1 MTTTFRFLPC
11 LDSPGMAERCRAD
24 LDIPRDHAAE
34 LGRSAVAATQQGS
47 FINASGKRV
56 DWSEATEVAIASTVS
71 IAPEAPLPSAPAT
84 LHETTEVQVSNET
97 TLAAARRLT
106 DAGRRPLALN
116 FANGVHPGG
125 GFLNGARAQE
135 ETLCRSSALYSTLTG
150 DRMYAHHQGR
160 PTPDSTAWSI
170 LSPRV
175 PVFRI
180 DDGTALEDY
189 WLLDFL
195 TCAAPYAPT
204 VGIELSADLLAKRV
218 MRVLSIARAWEYDT
232 LILGAWGCGAFQNN
246 PTQTARDFR
255 QALEADFGGAF
266 SHIAFAITDWSAE
279 RRYLGPFRDVFSD

>member
-1 MTTTFRFLPC
+1 
-11 LDSPGMAERCRAD
+11 MAERCRAD
-24 LDIPRDHAAE
+24 LDIPRDRAAG
-34 LGRSAVAATQQGS
+34 LGRSAVAATQNGS
-47 FINASGKRV
+47 FISASGKRI
-56 DWSEATEVAIASTVS
+56 DWSEATTTAIASTVS
-71 IAPEAPLPSAPAT
+71 IAPEAPLPAPPAT

-106 DAGRRPLALN
+106 EAGRRPLALN

-135 ETLCRSSALYSTLTG
+135 ETLCRSSALYATLVG

-160 PTPDSTAWSI
+160 PTPDSTSWSI

-175 PVFRI
+175 PVFRV

-204 VGIELSADLLAKRV
+204 VGRELSADLLAERIV
-218 MRVLSIARAWEYDT
+218 RVLAIARAWGYDT
-232 LILGAWGCGAFQNN
+232 LVLGAWGCGAFENDS
-246 PTQTARDFR
+246 TRTARDFR
-255 QALEADFGGAF
+255 RALETEFRGAF
-266 SHIAFAITDWSAE
+266 SHIAFAITDWSAP
-279 RRYLGPFRDVFSD
+279 RHYLGPFRDAFQS